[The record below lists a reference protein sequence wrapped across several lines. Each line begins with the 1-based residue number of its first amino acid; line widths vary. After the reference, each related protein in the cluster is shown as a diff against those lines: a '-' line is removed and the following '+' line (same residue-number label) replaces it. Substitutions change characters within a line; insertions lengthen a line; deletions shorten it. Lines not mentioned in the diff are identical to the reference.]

1 MMNTLRKAIKIRRS
15 RRKYLP
21 EPVKISAAAKLHI
34 LIEEYKN
41 KGNIDMRLIT
51 DNGEPFGAFRSN
63 YGLFS
68 GVRNYIALIG
78 NKNDAINIEKLGY
91 FGQLLVLHATTLGL
105 GTCWV
110 GASFDHEVYPFDLD
124 ETKNESIIGVITV
137 GTVSQDYSA
146 IEKYVRKSM
155 NRKSKTAEQLYI
167 SNESVPAWFL
177 SGMEAVRTAPSAVNR
192 KSVMF
197 TYKDNA
203 VTASVKNINVTGAA
217 LDLGIAKLHFE
228 IGADGG
234 KWEFGNGGEFIKNI

>member
-1 MMNTLRKAIKIRRS
+1 MMNTLKKAIKIRRS

-21 EPVKISAAAKLHI
+21 EPLKISAAVKLQV
-34 LIEEYKN
+34 LIEEYN
-41 KGNIDMRLIT
+41 SRENLDMRLVT

-63 YGLFS
+63 YGLFA

-78 NKNDAINIEKLGY
+78 NKNDAVNIEKLGY
-91 FGQLLVLHATTLGL
+91 YGQLLVLHATSLGL

-110 GASFDHEVYPFDLD
+110 GASFDHEFYPFDLD
-124 ETKNESIIGVITV
+124 DTKNESIIGVITV
-137 GTVSQDYSA
+137 GNVSQDYTA

-155 NRKSKTAEQLYI
+155 RRKNKTAEQMYI
-167 SNESVPAWFL
+167 SDEPVPAWFL

-203 VTASVKNINVTGAA
+203 VTASVRDINAIGAA

-234 KWEFGNGGEFIKNI
+234 VWEFGNGGGFIKNL